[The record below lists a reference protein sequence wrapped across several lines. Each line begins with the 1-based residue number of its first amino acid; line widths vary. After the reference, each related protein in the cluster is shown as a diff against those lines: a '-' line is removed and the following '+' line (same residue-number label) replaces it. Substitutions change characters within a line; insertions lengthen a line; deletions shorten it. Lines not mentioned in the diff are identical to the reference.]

1 MAIIKNGVGGV
12 GVHRALS
19 NLSGRKLILDADGDT
34 SITADTDDQIDIE
47 VAGNDELRLTATAL
61 YPVTDDGLDL
71 GIVNTNEWGNLFL
84 ADGAVI
90 NFNNSDVT
98 LTHASNKLTIAGGVL
113 SGMTH
118 SIFAAPHAVSGEATL
133 SASHQYYAVAN
144 VGSASADGVA
154 YITLRVP
161 SDYVTLKSLQAHG
174 KPDGTADLVW
184 TVTTRYAATGQSG
197 HATHTGA
204 VSAKTLAGTDNV
216 NYDLDI
222 SQDSSVSSLAA
233 NDMLAIAFQVEGA
246 GASAVN
252 NFKVY
257 GVTLE
262 YTT

>member
-1 MAIIKNGVGGV
+1 MW
-12 GVHRALS
+12 S
-19 NLSGRKLILDADGDT
+19 D
-34 SITADTDDQIDIE
+34 
-47 VAGNDELRLTATAL
+47 
-61 YPVTDDGLDL
+61 
-71 GIVNTNEWGNLFL
+71 LFL

-90 NFNNSDVT
+90 NFNNGDVT

-133 SASHQYYAVAN
+133 SASHQYYALAA
-144 VGSASADGVA
+144 VGSASANGVA

-174 KPDGTADLVW
+174 KPDGSEDLVW

-204 VSAKTLAGTDNV
+204 VSAKTLAATDNV

-246 GASAVN
+246 GASAVT
-252 NFKVY
+252 NFKLY